1 MKVKIL
7 CGVSGSGKSTYIA
20 NNFPKAT
27 VCSADH
33 FFIAD
38 NGEYVFDSK
47 KLSEAHA
54 YCLRKFVQHLQAPGL
69 TGGQVGTLV
78 VDNTNT
84 SMQEVAPY
92 AALANAYGFDTEII
106 VLQADP
112 VEAHKRNQHCVPLK
126 SVMGQFD
133 RLRGLEKSLPPWWKV
148 VKVGRN
154 EQASS
159 EDTVGA

>member
-20 NNFPKAT
+20 NNFPKAV

-33 FFIAD
+33 FFLAD
-38 NGEYVFDSK
+38 NGEYVFDVK

-54 YCLRKFVQHLQAPGL
+54 YCLRKFVQHLQSPGL
-69 TGGQVGTLV
+69 AGGQVGVLV

-106 VLQADP
+106 ILQADP
-112 VEAHKRNQHCVPLK
+112 VEAHKRNRHNVPLK

-133 RLRGLEKSLPPWWKV
+133 RLRGLEKSLPPWWAVNKV
-148 VKVGRN
+148 RV
-154 EQASS
+154 
-159 EDTVGA
+159 

>member
-7 CGVSGSGKSTYIA
+7 CGISGSGKSTYIA
-20 NNFPKAT
+20 NNFPKAV
-27 VCSADH
+27 VCSANHH
-33 FFIAD
+33 FITD
-38 NGEYVFDSK
+38 NGEYCFDPK
-47 KLSEAHA
+47 RLGVAHA
-54 YCLRKFVQHLQAPGL
+54 ECLKKFVQHLHAPGL

-84 SMQEVAPY
+84 SMMEIASY

-106 VLQADP
+106 VFQADP
-112 VEAHKRNQHCVPLK
+112 VEAHRRNRHNVPLK

-148 VKVGRN
+148 TKVGRN
-154 EQASS
+154 GKEASENS
-159 EDTVGA
+159 QG

>member
-7 CGVSGSGKSTYIA
+7 CGISGSGKSTYISKH
-20 NNFPKAT
+20 FPKAV

-33 FFIAD
+33 FFLAD
-38 NGEYVFDSK
+38 NGEYVFDPQ
-47 KLSEAHA
+47 KLGAAHA
-54 YCLRKFVQHLQAPGL
+54 YCLRKFVQHLQAPDL

-84 SMQEVAPY
+84 SMQEIAPY
-92 AALANAYGFDTEII
+92 AALATAYGHDTEII

-112 VEAHKRNQHCVPLK
+112 VEAHKRNRHSVPLK

-148 VKVGRN
+148 TKVGRN
-154 EQASS
+154 GQQTS
-159 EDTVGA
+159 G